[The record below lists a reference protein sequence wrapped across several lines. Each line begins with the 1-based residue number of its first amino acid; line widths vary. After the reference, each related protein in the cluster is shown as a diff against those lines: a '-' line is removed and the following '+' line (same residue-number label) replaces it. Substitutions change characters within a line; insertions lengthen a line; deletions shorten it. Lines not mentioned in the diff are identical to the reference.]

1 MYIPRIWDTSIDKR
15 YNTIYIIY
23 TTTPHQLTMEL
34 GGSDAAVVALFEMR
48 EKDAAGIE
56 SGTAARA
63 VEALRRGW
71 MGQAMDQLRVR
82 QTLRDGR
89 LTRMSWRLRTE
100 RVWNCLSHG
109 VQAYMAALPGPVGCA
124 QEIGVDGAIFSR
136 LGRDAMPTR
145 GEAAFA
151 AFASPPLDLPSH
163 LHATSHLL
171 DPTSTQFHIYPT
183 YSQSRVQATIGS
195 MGPLA
200 YESFD
205 VFRRDGVQVKD
216 HERRETPS
224 TLAATSATAATAST
238 ARRKSPSG
246 SRTARSR
253 AGRAASSTGFMREGL
268 DVRRVNTFKA
278 AQLNHL
284 IIKYIDIDTVD

>member
-1 MYIPRIWDTSIDKR
+1 MA
-15 YNTIYIIY
+15 
-23 TTTPHQLTMEL
+23 MEL
-34 GGSDAAVVALFEMR
+34 GGSDAAAVALFEMT

-71 MGQAMDQLRVR
+71 MGQAMEQLRVR

-151 AFASPPLDLPSH
+151 AFASPALDLPS
-163 LHATSHLL
+163 TRPYIYSISHLL
-171 DPTSTQFHIYPT
+171 DLFSIPCTSNDWNRLRP
-183 YSQSRVQATIGS
+183 G
-195 MGPLA
+195 
-200 YESFD
+200 
-205 VFRRDGVQVKD
+205 
-216 HERRETPS
+216 
-224 TLAATSATAATAST
+224 
-238 ARRKSPSG
+238 
-246 SRTARSR
+246 
-253 AGRAASSTGFMREGL
+253 
-268 DVRRVNTFKA
+268 
-278 AQLNHL
+278 
-284 IIKYIDIDTVD
+284 